1 MRKILFMAVATSYL
15 IALTPFD
22 LHNISQ
28 AHNEGITGANV
39 VVGIIDDA
47 YRTDHQGL
55 TGKVL
60 GTTYPYINAAA
71 GKTEYNPNF
80 ANDTHGS
87 HVAGI
92 VLGNKVSDTQPY
104 GVAYEAKFYGMGI
117 FASGRAW
124 QIPSSFDFFNPKN
137 EVKIINNSWGSNVY
151 PVVNLSSAVTN
162 LVQDNRYNNAQA
174 VINNIKNSDVTD
186 GLYELAT
193 QKQVLS
199 LFAAGNEGILSPSIQ
214 AVAPRYDE
222 SLRSWLAVGA
232 LDSTYIERKA
242 DGTLVVSGLGI
253 ADFSNGFIGAENFSL
268 VAAGVNIRSVDSKD
282 TTSYS
287 LKSGTSM
294 ATPTVSGAAALISQ
308 KFPFLNGKQIADILL
323 STANKDYEAPK
334 MTVKEVDNGTQKPSY
349 TVVYI
354 EQAVPADPN
363 QIRADLMDLYKNNTQ
378 KVDEILNNLE
388 PLQPNRQVSK
398 EMLFGQGI
406 LDATKALKGL
416 SQIDINRLSDNDAQ
430 EKDGVTEAFYT
441 LDVKTFDATFENDI
455 SQRKWDD
462 TLHLA
467 TSLNKPT
474 KLNGLNAGLIKEG
487 SGKLTLMGANTY
499 EGATIIRNGELILEK
514 RADDTGA
521 SLAGKVFVEK
531 DARLNILGANTQVST
546 PTQSALIAK
555 DLINDGG
562 TVSIGERGL
571 GLLTVNEAYTQKNN
585 GILQLSFNSLG
596 NSKFEAKSYTI
607 ENGELQYKPLEL
619 QFQTKP
625 QTIVID
631 LKQELKDSLNDFTTV
646 SVLPSQALDYTLM
659 PDKFTLQIIGKANAY
674 ENYYGANPSLAQ
686 ALRNIAS
693 LQNLPADYDA
703 YFKTLNSASADEYQ
717 RSLKSVDSNSYL
729 QHSQKMLT
737 MQNKD
742 ALKNILHLYDTG
754 GDELWFFSPN
764 YHYATSN
771 EYDSKG
777 FGSKIS
783 AKKNTPNGN
792 ISAYLS
798 YDDLSSSFDYS
809 KIKSKIL
816 SAGVASSSYLNDYL
830 KLINGFNIGLSSNE
844 LEREIYPNKTQI
856 KGSYKNIFAQAQ
868 LGLAQDYEAYSL
880 LDTSLI
886 DSAIIITPLAY
897 LNYNLIYQNA
907 FDEKGGFF
915 TKNYSDFNNHKV
927 SANAGVNVKY
937 SLLNAYNYDNADL
950 NLYGVYERILLGSV
964 MRNHAYFND
973 FKDEKFKQKHK
984 ANKDTF
990 RLGANL
996 QYNLY
1001 NSFFSLGLDSQIS
1014 NKNYGFN
1021 ILAKAGL
1028 SF

>member
-71 GKTEYNPNF
+71 GKTEYSPNF

-92 VLGNKVSDTQPY
+92 ILGNKVSDTQPY

-124 QIPSSFDFFNPKN
+124 QIPSSLDFFNPKN
-137 EVKIINNSWGSNVY
+137 EIKIINNSWGSNVY

-162 LVQDNRYNNAQA
+162 LVQDNSYNNAQA

-268 VAAGVNIRSVDSKD
+268 VAAGVNISSVDSKD

-294 ATPTVSGAAALISQ
+294 ATPAVSGAAALISQ

-354 EQAVPADPN
+354 EQAVPADQN

-499 EGATIIRNGELILEK
+499 EGSTIIRKGELILEK
-514 RADDTGA
+514 RADNTGG
-521 SLAGKVFVEK
+521 SIAGNVFIEQGAK
-531 DARLNILGANTQVST
+531 LNILGAKNKVVA
-546 PTQSALIAK
+546 PTQSALITK

-571 GLLTVNEAYTQKNN
+571 GLLEVGGTYTQK
-585 GILQLSFNSLG
+585 GGSSILQLSFNSSG
-596 NSKFEAKSYTI
+596 NSALQAKGYTI
-607 ENGELQYKPLEL
+607 EGGKLEYLPLIA
-619 QFQTKP
+619 QFPTKP
-625 QTIVID
+625 QIITIN
-631 LKQELKDSLNDFTTV
+631 LQGLKDSLDDFTGGV
-646 SVLPSQALDYTLM
+646 SVFNSQALDYTLM

-674 ENYYGANPSLAQ
+674 GNYYGANPSLAQ
-686 ALRNIAS
+686 ALRNIAA
-693 LQNLPADYDA
+693 LQNLPAQYDT

-717 RSLKSVDSNSYL
+717 RSLKSIDSNGYL
-729 QHSQKMLT
+729 QHSQKMLS

-754 GDELWFFSPN
+754 G
-764 YHYATSN
+764 
-771 EYDSKG
+771 
-777 FGSKIS
+777 
-783 AKKNTPNGN
+783 
-792 ISAYLS
+792 
-798 YDDLSSSFDYS
+798 
-809 KIKSKIL
+809 
-816 SAGVASSSYLNDYL
+816 
-830 KLINGFNIGLSSNE
+830 
-844 LEREIYPNKTQI
+844 
-856 KGSYKNIFAQAQ
+856 
-868 LGLAQDYEAYSL
+868 
-880 LDTSLI
+880 
-886 DSAIIITPLAY
+886 
-897 LNYNLIYQNA
+897 
-907 FDEKGGFF
+907 GG
-915 TKNYSDFNNHKV
+915 
-927 SANAGVNVKY
+927 
-937 SLLNAYNYDNADL
+937 
-950 NLYGVYERILLGSV
+950 
-964 MRNHAYFND
+964 
-973 FKDEKFKQKHK
+973 
-984 ANKDTF
+984 
-990 RLGANL
+990 
-996 QYNLY
+996 
-1001 NSFFSLGLDSQIS
+1001 
-1014 NKNYGFN
+1014 
-1021 ILAKAGL
+1021 
-1028 SF
+1028 

>member
-1 MRKILFMAVATSYL
+1 M
-15 IALTPFD
+15 
-22 LHNISQ
+22 
-28 AHNEGITGANV
+28 
-39 VVGIIDDA
+39 
-47 YRTDHQGL
+47 
-55 TGKVL
+55 
-60 GTTYPYINAAA
+60 
-71 GKTEYNPNF
+71 
-80 ANDTHGS
+80 
-87 HVAGI
+87 
-92 VLGNKVSDTQPY
+92 
-104 GVAYEAKFYGMGI
+104 
-117 FASGRAW
+117 
-124 QIPSSFDFFNPKN
+124 
-137 EVKIINNSWGSNVY
+137 
-151 PVVNLSSAVTN
+151 
-162 LVQDNRYNNAQA
+162 
-174 VINNIKNSDVTD
+174 INNIKNSDVTD

-268 VAAGVNIRSVDSKD
+268 VAAGVNISSVDSKD

-294 ATPTVSGAAALISQ
+294 ATPAVSGAAALISQ

-354 EQAVPADPN
+354 EQAVPADQN

-499 EGATIIRNGELILEK
+499 EGSTIIRKGELILEK
-514 RADDTGA
+514 RADNTGG
-521 SLAGKVFVEK
+521 SIAGNVFIEQGAK
-531 DARLNILGANTQVST
+531 LNILGAKNEVVA
-546 PTQSALIAK
+546 PTQSAFFAK
-555 DLINDGG
+555 DLTNNDG
-562 TVSIGERGL
+562 TLTIGERGL
-571 GLLTVNEAYTQKNN
+571 GLLEVGGTYTQK
-585 GILQLSFNSLG
+585 GGSSILRLSFNSSG
-596 NSKFEAKSYTI
+596 NSALQAKGYTI
-607 ENGELQYKPLEL
+607 QGGKLEYLPLIA
-619 QFQTKP
+619 QFPTKP
-625 QTIVID
+625 QIITIN
-631 LKQELKDSLNDFTTV
+631 LQGLKDSLDDFTGGV
-646 SVLPSQALDYTLM
+646 SVFNSQALDYTLM

-674 ENYYGANPSLAQ
+674 GNYYGANPSLAQ
-686 ALRNIAS
+686 ALRNIAA
-693 LQNLPADYDA
+693 LQNLPAQYDT

-717 RSLKSVDSNSYL
+717 RSLKSIDSNGYL
-729 QHSQKMLT
+729 QHSQKMLS

-754 GDELWFFSPN
+754 GGDELWFFSPN
-764 YHYATSN
+764 YHYATSS

-783 AKKNTPNGN
+783 AKKNTLNGN

-798 YDDLSSSFDYS
+798 YDELSSSFDYS

-816 SAGVASSSYLNDYL
+816 STGVASSSYLNDYL
-830 KLINGFNIGLSSNE
+830 KLINGFNLGLSSNE

-915 TKNYSDFNNHKV
+915 TKNYSDLNNHKI

-950 NLYGVYERILLGSV
+950 NLYGVYERTLLGSV

-973 FKDEKFKQKHK
+973 FKDEKFKQKHR
-984 ANKDTF
+984 ASKDTF

-1001 NSFFSLGLDSQIS
+1001 NSFFSLGLDSQIN
-1014 NKNYGFN
+1014 NKEFGFN

>member
-1 MRKILFMAVATSYL
+1 MRIKKFIQFTVFISCLFAL
-15 IALTPFD
+15 PLRALTSFE
-22 LHNISQ
+22 LHNISE
-28 AHNEGITGANV
+28 AHKQGFNGDGVHIGIVDT
-39 VVGIIDDA
+39 IFKE
-47 YRTDHQGL
+47 DHEILVNQFL
-55 TGKVL
+55 T
-60 GTTYPYINAAA
+60 TPIRNTY
-71 GKTEYNPNF
+71 
-80 ANDTHGS
+80 NDKNGFSHGS

-92 VLGNKVSDTQPY
+92 ISGSRSNDESYGIAFKSKFIAYGNLGLGVSD
-104 GVAYEAKFYGMGI
+104 AE
-117 FASGRAW
+117 
-124 QIPSSFDFFNPKN
+124 FDKMLDFD
-137 EVKIINNSWGSNVY
+137 VKIINNSHTAYHKRFAEYAKKGILVIYASSNAARLKPTLAALHGTGSDDNLGSWLTVGNVDSSY
-151 PVVNLSSAVTN
+151 IQRDNSGKLTVAGRAVGGNTGNLCFEAT
-162 LVQDNRYNNAQA
+162 
-174 VINNIKNSDVTD
+174 
-186 GLYELAT
+186 LYCLM
-193 QKQVLS
+193 
-199 LFAAGNEGILSPSIQ
+199 AAGTDILSAAYDTPTSYTKSTGTSQ
-214 AVAPRYDE
+214 AAP
-222 SLRSWLAVGA
+222 A
-232 LDSTYIERKA
+232 
-242 DGTLVVSGLGI
+242 VSG
-253 ADFSNGFIGAENFSL
+253 
-268 VAAGVNIRSVDSKD
+268 VAALVF
-282 TTSYS
+282 
-287 LKSGTSM
+287 
-294 ATPTVSGAAALISQ
+294 Q
-308 KFPFLNGKQIADILL
+308 KFPFLDGKQVADILL
-323 STANKDYEAPK
+323 STANDDFNAPK
-334 MTVKEVDNGTQKPSY
+334 VVIKRDNKESHIIYIDNPVPKKPDGQNDEDAIWKDVIQMWGGTKPSFL
-349 TVVYI
+349 TLADVR
-354 EQAVPADPN
+354 QATREEV
-363 QIRADLMDLYKNNTQ
+363 
-378 KVDEILNNLE
+378 
-388 PLQPNRQVSK
+388 
-398 EMLFGQGI
+398 FGQGI
-406 LDATKALKGL
+406 LDVAKALKGL

-521 SLAGKVFVEK
+521 SLNSRVFVEK

-571 GLLTVNEAYTQKNN
+571 GLLTVNGAYTQKNN

-596 NSKFEAKSYTI
+596 NSKFEANSYTI

-631 LKQELKDSLNDFTTV
+631 LKQELKDSLKNFTTV

-674 ENYYGANPSLAQ
+674 GNYYGANPSLAQ
-686 ALRNIAS
+686 ALRNIAA
-693 LQNLPADYDA
+693 LQNLPAQYDT

-717 RSLKSVDSNSYL
+717 RSLKSIDSNGYL

-754 GDELWFFSPN
+754 GGDELWFFSPN
-764 YHYATSN
+764 YHYATSS

-783 AKKNTPNGN
+783 AKKNTLNGN

-798 YDDLSSSFDYS
+798 YDELSSSFDYS

-816 SAGVASSSYLNDYL
+816 STGVASSSYLNDYL
-830 KLINGFNIGLSSNE
+830 KLINGFNLGLSSNE

-915 TKNYSDFNNHKV
+915 TKNYSDLNNHKI

-950 NLYGVYERILLGSV
+950 NLYGVYERTLLGSV

-973 FKDEKFKQKHK
+973 FKDEKFKQKHR
-984 ANKDTF
+984 ASKDTF

-1001 NSFFSLGLDSQIS
+1001 NSFFSLGLDSQIN
-1014 NKNYGFN
+1014 NKEFGFN